1 MPTVIWDH
9 VHLRS
14 PDPEATASWLQDI
27 LGGEII
33 RGPGRIDVKLGGANV
48 FIAPVTAGDGVNTP
62 PVTPYQ
68 GLDHFGLTVKDID
81 AVAAE
86 IKAKGVEF
94 TKEPTTIRP
103 GVRICFIRGPQ
114 GISIEL
120 LGARQEIRVTPLS
133 RRRGDRPRPVFARY
147 VMLPGM
153 KQRMRQSLITAVIGQ
168 TMVRPTR
175 LGSVITASSGT
186 CIHSPFDPHAILPV
200 AGLPIDIAHR
210 AAVGIGTTWSLP
222 ALADC
227 RTTASAASW
236 HSGRRDRGPR
246 PERRPAAA
254 STTARRRSAAFS
266 SGPRDDGPW
275 FHGCCSQRVGAARGR
290 RNSSSWSPVSL
301 APAPAGRCRTELC
314 ISRANLIR
322 ALPRVIAMSRCSRII
337 KACFLSEND
346 PGNLTR

>member
-1 MPTVIWDH
+1 MAQPAIAMAGSAASRASDFPNDHPAILIAVSSPASPGDCRAAHEKSPTGVFPYGLCHDRRCTDPAARQQSPKAEMVSCHLDNIAAAARPGWNCGCTAATLAALQPAERRNNKNGETEMPTVIWDH

-14 PDPEATASWLQDI
+14 PDPEATAAWLEDI

-120 LGARQEIRVTPLS
+120 LE
-133 RRRGDRPRPVFARY
+133 
-147 VMLPGM
+147 
-153 KQRMRQSLITAVIGQ
+153 
-168 TMVRPTR
+168 
-175 LGSVITASSGT
+175 
-186 CIHSPFDPHAILPV
+186 
-200 AGLPIDIAHR
+200 
-210 AAVGIGTTWSLP
+210 
-222 ALADC
+222 
-227 RTTASAASW
+227 
-236 HSGRRDRGPR
+236 RDKKY
-246 PERRPAAA
+246 A
-254 STTARRRSAAFS
+254 
-266 SGPRDDGPW
+266 
-275 FHGCCSQRVGAARGR
+275 
-290 RNSSSWSPVSL
+290 
-301 APAPAGRCRTELC
+301 
-314 ISRANLIR
+314 
-322 ALPRVIAMSRCSRII
+322 
-337 KACFLSEND
+337 
-346 PGNLTR
+346 